1 MAVSCGVWTVAPK
14 IPGRASVNSCWSQS
28 MSCGSVTEHDY
39 CIQVGVPSTVGVVS
53 DMMTTPPATVVATGG
68 ELLTRLLVAAGVRE
82 VFGVPAGKLSGFL
95 KAAGGDDRLR
105 HVGVRHEA
113 GAGWAAAA
121 VFQATGRLAVAYGE
135 SGPGSHNLVGGLG
148 SAAANGLAVIVL
160 TADPPVALSD
170 PNVGLTMDADN
181 RALFAACA
189 KERLVARDAARLP
202 ELVHPAARGPP
213 AHRAARVALAGRPGP
228 VVLSVSADVLT
239 QVVALPDALVD
250 APPAHVRATG
260 RTQ

>member
-1 MAVSCGVWTVAPK
+1 M
-14 IPGRASVNSCWSQS
+14 PGRASVNSCRSQS
-28 MSCGSVTEHDY
+28 MSCGSVT
-39 CIQVGVPSTVGVVS
+39 
-53 DMMTTPPATVVATGG
+53 TTTIAYSFAFRLQFVAMADIAPTRPATVAGTGG
-68 ELLTRLLVAAGVRE
+68 ELLARLLVAAGVQE

-95 KAAGGDDRLR
+95 KVVGADDRLR

-113 GAGWAAAA
+113 SAAWAAAA

-135 SGPGSHNLVGGLG
+135 SGPGSHNLAGGLG
-148 SAAANGLAVIVL
+148 SAWPNGLAFIVL
-160 TADPPVALSD
+160 PAAPPVALSD

>member
-14 IPGRASVNSCWSQS
+14 IPGRASVNSCRSQS
-28 MSCGSVTEHDY
+28 MSCGSVT
-39 CIQVGVPSTVGVVS
+39 
-53 DMMTTPPATVVATGG
+53 TTTIAYRFTFRLQFVAMPDIAPPRPATVAGTGG
-68 ELLTRLLVAAGVRE
+68 ELLARLLVAAGVQE

-95 KAAGGDDRLR
+95 KAVGADGRLR

-113 GAGWAAAA
+113 SAAWAAAA

-148 SAAANGLAVIVL
+148 SAWANGLAVIVL

-202 ELVHPAARGPP
+202 ELVH
-213 AHRAARVALAGRPGP
+213 RAARVALAGRPGP
-228 VVLSVSADVLT
+228 VVLSVSADVLA
-239 QVVALPDALVD
+239 QVVELPAALVD
-250 APPAHVRATG
+250 APPEH
-260 RTQ
+260 